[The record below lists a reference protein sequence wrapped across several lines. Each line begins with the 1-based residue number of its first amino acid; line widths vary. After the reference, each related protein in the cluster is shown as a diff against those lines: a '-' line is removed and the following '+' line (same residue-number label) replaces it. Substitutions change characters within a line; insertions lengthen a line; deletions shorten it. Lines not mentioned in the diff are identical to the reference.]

1 MGTPYLLQD
10 PGFLV
15 LWDLLF
21 QGSHLLV
28 FDGCETVVVI
38 AVHIQVGE
46 AAGLK
51 EIAQF
56 SRSEIMM
63 R

>member
-1 MGTPYLLQD
+1 L
-10 PGFLV
+10 FV
-15 LWDLLF
+15 L
-21 QGSHLLV
+21 
-28 FDGCETVVVI
+28 DGCEAVVVI
-38 AVHIQVGE
+38 AIHMQVDE

-56 SRSEIMM
+56 SRSELMM